1 MTDPSSFQDHCKDI
15 KSSIQADDQ
24 GDPDSHFKLGHWYE
38 LGRGVDQDYGKAV
51 KYYNKAAH
59 QGHAGAQFNLGCCYE
74 LGQGVDQDHG
84 KAVLKVWLELCRLS
98 KKVSSSCPSP
108 AFPRRRQHLMFVLSA
123 TRIFCETVF
132 SSKPCV
138 GIITVSSA
146 SGSYLAHHQTKN
158 APCVVKP
165 LVA

>member
-59 QGHAGAQFNLGCCYE
+59 QGHTLDHQL
-74 LGQGVDQDHG
+74 VDNIPQPWHH
-84 KAVLKVWLELCRLS
+84 S
-98 KKVSSSCPSP
+98 
-108 AFPRRRQHLMFVLSA
+108 FPRHVHAYRA
-123 TRIFCETVF
+123 N
-132 SSKPCV
+132 P
-138 GIITVSSA
+138 
-146 SGSYLAHHQTKN
+146 N
-158 APCVVKP
+158 
-165 LVA
+165 

>member
-1 MTDPSSFQDHCKDI
+1 MSMRIEQTQIELSIRLTLRCSVLI
-15 KSSIQADDQ
+15 K
-24 GDPDSHFKLGHWYE
+24 
-38 LGRGVDQDYGKAV
+38 LGRGVDQDSGKAV
-51 KYYNKAAH
+51 QYFQHAAD